1 MINQLNTGLS
11 PKYFAAHLPLYPIF
25 IRIFSLFG
33 YLRSM
38 LLVNFL
44 FTVLLSIFFYYILRK
59 WQVTKYP
66 LLLVIVFLFLPRFLV
81 VRSIGAPESL
91 FILLVLA
98 SLVFFEK
105 ENYLLAGF
113 FGGLSAMTKTPG
125 ILLFAAYVF
134 VLIERLL
141 KTKKINWSMIWL
153 LLIPTGLISV
163 FFIYWIQYGDFLAY
177 FHTGGLVPM
186 SFPFSVFNFND
197 KWVGT
202 AWLEDIIFYF
212 FLYGYTVIALKNSK
226 YRSFFYFTLIF
237 FIATTLVDHRDIAR
251 YSLPLWPLACIALEQ
266 FFTSRKFLLVFIVL
280 LPAIYLYAWNFL
292 LYNQM
297 PISIWRP
304 FL

>member
-1 MINQLNTGLS
+1 
-11 PKYFAAHLPLYPIF
+11 
-25 IRIFSLFG
+25 
-33 YLRSM
+33 M

-113 FGGLSAMTKTPG
+113 FGGLSAMTKAPG